1 MRVLHFGKHSFIRK
15 GGIEHHIEV
24 LTRALAARGVDVT
37 VLSYDRSRTATTRL
51 VDGVRV
57 EPVPVLLNF
66 SSQPIAPALAAHARR
81 LAREQPFDVVHQ
93 HWPDPLAHLAASTV
107 PGRPAQ
113 VVSWHTDI
121 LQQRV
126 LGPLYQSLAPI
137 VLSRPDAVIGAAQ
150 SNLKSEQLD
159 RFAPPELRHTI
170 PFGVETHRFSL
181 TPELQRESE
190 SLRQKYGGIPIV
202 FALGRHVYYKGFEVL
217 IQAMAHVPALLLL
230 GGEGPLTPRLRE
242 QASSLSARVEFTG
255 AIPDAKLPSYFH
267 ACDVFCLPSIVTM
280 EAFGFVQAEAMAC
293 GKPVVNTAL
302 GNGVNELA
310 PHQVC
315 ALTVPPGDD
324 IALAEALCDVLRQPA
339 LAARLGAAGHERVH
353 ASFTVEAMVNQT
365 LALYHE
371 LVDSH
376 MSTRRL

>member
-37 VLSYDRSRTATTRL
+37 VLSYDRSRTATTRI
-51 VDGVRV
+51 VDGVRL
-57 EPVPVLLNF
+57 EPVPVLLNVL
-66 SSQPIAPALAAHARR
+66 SQPIAPTLAAHARR
-81 LAREQPFDVVHQ
+81 LAHAEPFDVVHQ

-121 LQQRV
+121 VRQRV

-137 VLSRPDAVIGAAQ
+137 LLRRPDAVIGAAP
-150 SNLKSEQLD
+150 SNLNSAQLD
-159 RFAPPELRHTI
+159 RFASPELRHTI
-170 PFGVETHRFSL
+170 PFGVETHRFAL
-181 TPELQRESE
+181 TPKLQRESE
-190 SLRQKYGGIPIV
+190 ALRQKYDGIPIV

-217 IQAMAHVPALLLL
+217 VRAMARVPALLLL

-242 QASSLSARVEFTG
+242 QAAALSGRVEFTG
-255 AIPDAKLPSYFH
+255 SIPEAQLPSYFH
-267 ACDVFCLPSIVTM
+267 ACDVFCLPSIVKM

-293 GKPVVNTAL
+293 GKPIVNTAL
-302 GNGVNELA
+302 GNGVNDLA
-310 PHQVC
+310 PHQIC

-324 IALAEALCDVLRQPA
+324 VALAEALCDVLRQPA
-339 LAARLGAAGHERVH
+339 LAARLGAAGRERVH
-353 ASFTVEAMVNQT
+353 ASFTVETMANQT
-365 LALYHE
+365 VALYNE
-371 LVDSH
+371 MIDSH
-376 MSTRRL
+376 RSTRQP